1 MTHLPRRL
9 SVRITYYL
17 DAVTDLQKRGFL
29 WSEVA
34 QMLFE
39 TGALDYTP
47 GAEYLSRTVHAARKR
62 IASGEIVPKQYPIL
76 LHVRKKPVVNEKGAA
91 IIHALVQDFG
101 KIVAYCET
109 VTGLHWSRQQLREML
124 GRYRGER
131 GYLYVHANVHNVPWM
146 FLYFSNAVLLS
157 AASILDR
164 RIMDAIVAQVPDVS
178 LDEDER
184 LRSTGNRPVASVSFI
199 HYRSEDET
207 IRMVISETDS
217 QRRIFEKMITFDALA
232 YQHFPAESRPE
243 YTELAFSVLGKSL
256 PKHYAAQRA
265 DSATGEAIIG
275 YSTPFSTQGLPRIAV
290 YNMPSQCSL
299 GRCNTPGSSGW
310 SCHLG

>member
-62 IASGEIVPKQYPIL
+62 IASGEIAPKQYPIL

-184 LRSTGNRPVASVSFI
+184 LRSIGNRPVASVSFI

-217 QRRIFEKMITFDALA
+217 QRRIFEKMITFDVLA
-232 YQHFPAESRPE
+232 YQHFPAESRSE

-256 PKHYAAQRA
+256 PKH
-265 DSATGEAIIG
+265 
-275 YSTPFSTQGLPRIAV
+275 
-290 YNMPSQCSL
+290 
-299 GRCNTPGSSGW
+299 
-310 SCHLG
+310 